1 MKTQVV
7 KSIIQKE
14 LKQNG
19 IGVIQADIEI
29 LEKIEKDNKTL
40 SLCTFKLKKENRRF
54 DLFHNSEKNKYDL
67 MEYKNKITEVKKE
80 DDKPEEKPKEPDFI
94 LVDNPKHSEQ
104 DEIIKGLRERLISKQ
119 VDIDILRKEVEE
131 RDEFIT
137 EVLAD
142 INVAYSILY
151 ASVEQLKNDNVTKTD
166 MRAYSNLM
174 ETLNIIGYHVT
185 KNVPLIEQVEGE
197 VIDTEIVT
205 ESDEVVVSLDS
216 YDGSNFSYKD
226 GEFSTLDESLEVNLY
241 ILKDDIKS
249 MLEGMIGSDKL
260 GHKKAGKELLEYLH
274 DNGWIENDV
283 HKLAELEQIVSLSHD
298 VTDGLIRILE
308 FVDTY
313 IN

>member
-1 MKTQVV
+1 MKTQIV

-19 IGVIQADIEI
+19 IGVVQADIEI

-67 MEYKNKITEVKKE
+67 MEYKSKITEVKKE
-80 DDKPEEKPKEPDFI
+80 DDKPVEKPKEPDFI

-131 RDEFIT
+131 RNEFIT
-137 EVLAD
+137 EVVDD

-151 ASVEQLKNDNVTKTD
+151 AVVEQLKNDNVTKTN

-197 VIDTEIVT
+197 VIDTEIIT
-205 ESDEVVVSLDS
+205 ESNEVVVSLDS

-241 ILKDDIKS
+241 ILEDDIKS

-260 GHKKAGKELLEYLH
+260 GHKKAGKELAEYLH

>member
-14 LKQNG
+14 LKNNG
-19 IGVIQADIEI
+19 IGVVQADIEI
-29 LEKIEKDNKTL
+29 LEKIEKDSKTL

-67 MEYKNKITEVKKE
+67 MEYKNRIAEVKKE
-80 DDKPEEKPKEPDFI
+80 DEKPEEKPKEPDFI

-104 DEIIKGLRERLISKQ
+104 DEIIKGLREKLISKQ

-131 RDEFIT
+131 RNEFIT
-137 EVLAD
+137 EVVED

-151 ASVEQLKNDNVTKTD
+151 AVVEQLKNDNVTKTN

-197 VIDTEIVT
+197 VIDTEIIT
-205 ESDEVVVSLDS
+205 ESNEVVVSLDS

-226 GEFSTLDESLEVNLY
+226 GEFSTLDESLEINLY
-241 ILKDDIKS
+241 ILEDDIKT
-249 MLEGMIGSDKL
+249 MLERMVGSDKL
-260 GHKKAGKELLEYLH
+260 GHKKAGKELAEYLH

-313 IN
+313 ID

>member
-14 LKQNG
+14 LKNNG
-19 IGVIQADIEI
+19 IGVVQADIEI
-29 LEKIEKDNKTL
+29 LEKIEKDSKTL

-54 DLFHNSEKNKYDL
+54 DLFHNSEKSKYDL
-67 MEYKNKITEVKKE
+67 MEYKNRIAEVKKE
-80 DDKPEEKPKEPDFI
+80 DEKPEEKPKEPDFI

-104 DEIIKGLRERLISKQ
+104 DEIIKGLREKLISKQ

-131 RDEFIT
+131 RNEFIT
-137 EVLAD
+137 EVVED

-151 ASVEQLKNDNVTKTD
+151 AVVEQLKNDNITKTN

-174 ETLNIIGYHVT
+174 EVLNIIGYHVT

-197 VIDTEIVT
+197 VIDTEIIT
-205 ESDEVVVSLDS
+205 ESNEVVVSLDS

-241 ILKDDIKS
+241 ILEDDIKT
-249 MLEGMIGSDKL
+249 MLERMVGSDKL
-260 GHKKAGKELLEYLH
+260 GHKKAGKELAEYLH

-313 IN
+313 ID